1 MPWWRKKAEEYQ
13 LSFIVEAILVAARV
27 CQRQESVRR
36 DGSEGGSEGEA
47 WTARSRVEA
56 GGIGMLGQR
65 QVTPRW
71 EDDPVRRHVG
81 GEGVRGR
88 GGLSKKVLKN

>member
-1 MPWWRKKAEEYQ
+1 
-13 LSFIVEAILVAARV
+13 
-27 CQRQESVRR
+27 
-36 DGSEGGSEGEA
+36 
-47 WTARSRVEA
+47 
-56 GGIGMLGQR
+56 MLGQR